1 MSEHDEQ
8 AALFF
13 WASFNEKNIPE
24 LAMMYAVP
32 NGGLR
37 DVRVARKMK
46 AEGVKAGVLDINL
59 DVPRG
64 GYHGLRIEMK
74 FGKNKPTKKQ
84 KEWMQKYAE
93 YGYCVKLCYNWIEA
107 RDAIMDYL
115 AGGGNKNGN

>member
-8 AALFF
+8 AALFK
-13 WASFNEKNIPE
+13 WAQYHEAALPE
-24 LAMMYAVP
+24 LRMMYAVP

-74 FGKNKPTKKQ
+74 YGKNKPTEKQ
-84 KEWMQKYAE
+84 RMWMDRYKSYNYKVE
-93 YGYCVKLCYNWIEA
+93 VCYNWI
-107 RDAIMDYL
+107 DAKNAILAYL
-115 AGGGNKNGN
+115 GDSDGTAKL